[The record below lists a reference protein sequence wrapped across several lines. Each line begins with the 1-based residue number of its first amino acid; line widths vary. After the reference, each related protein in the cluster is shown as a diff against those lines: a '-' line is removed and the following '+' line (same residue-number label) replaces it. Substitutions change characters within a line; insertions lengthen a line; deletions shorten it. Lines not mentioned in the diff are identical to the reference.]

1 MATRRVGGEPGLLL
15 RAGLGLLLATV
26 AASLAL
32 FLLAEPQWQGLSEA
46 VEGALAASG
55 TDNPVTAVLL
65 NFRGY
70 DTLLEIAVLTATLVG
85 VWALGT
91 APRIRETTPSP
102 ILLGL
107 NSVLLPLAALIGTY
121 LLWVGAK
128 GPGGAFQAGAV
139 LAAAGVLFI
148 LAGRRPVA
156 RIPAVPPRWSLVLG
170 LAIFLAVALGVMVS
184 GQQLLEYPAGLA
196 GPLILVIE
204 AAATLSIAAILAG
217 LFIGGRPEDE
227 P

>member
-1 MATRRVGGEPGLLL
+1 MLL
-15 RAGLGLLLATV
+15 RAGLGVLLIATTAGLV
-26 AASLAL
+26 LV
-32 FLLAEPQWQGLSEA
+32 LLAEPVQPGLTEA
-46 VEGALAASG
+46 VAGALAASG

-70 DTLLEIAVLTATLVG
+70 DTLLEIAVLTTTLVG

-107 NSVLLPLAALIGTY
+107 NSVLLPLAALIGAY
-121 LLWVGAK
+121 LLWVGATR
-128 GPGGAFQAGAV
+128 PGGAFQAGAV

-148 LAGRRPVA
+148 LAGRRPVT
-156 RIPAVPPRWSLVLG
+156 RIPDVPPRWSLVFG
-170 LAIFLAVALGVMVS
+170 LAIFLAVALAVMIT
-184 GQQLLEYPAGLA
+184 GRRLLEYPDGLA

-204 AAATLSIAAILAG
+204 AAATLSIAAILVG